1 MKKEQMVTHDSLAP
15 DVGLVKPITKPPN
28 KRSKVN
34 VQTSLSLSLLTLR
47 NIFLYIFIFKE
58 LNDCGGCF

>member
-28 KRSKVN
+28 KRSKVK
-34 VQTSLSLSLLTLR
+34 VQTLPLSLSPLFLSLSMLKNISLYNLL
-47 NIFLYIFIFKE
+47 FKT
-58 LNDCGGCF
+58 

>member
-34 VQTSLSLSLLTLR
+34 VQTSL
-47 NIFLYIFIFKE
+47 
-58 LNDCGGCF
+58 

>member
-28 KRSKVN
+28 KRSKVKI
-34 VQTSLSLSLLTLR
+34 QTIPLSLSFSSLSLSL
-47 NIFLYIFIFKE
+47 NAYKYFFIYLLFKT
-58 LNDCGGCF
+58 

>member
-34 VQTSLSLSLLTLR
+34 VQNSLSLSVEVVFEVKKKKPKRLLL
-47 NIFLYIFIFKE
+47 
-58 LNDCGGCF
+58 

>member
-34 VQTSLSLSLLTLR
+34 VQNSLSLSLSVEVVFEVKKKKPKRLL
-47 NIFLYIFIFKE
+47 L
-58 LNDCGGCF
+58 